1 MYLLVGTN
9 YKYLKLN
16 FYFKFMNKNKKIL
29 NKRKQHLLEMAKAK
43 DRTIDKKIWATMS
56 SQCSRTYKAT
66 LGEFARVPGNTSTDV
81 LLQKYIAGIIIF
93 KCPCP
98 TSPEEIDA
106 IKAYK
111 NYGQELV
118 TRGVSFDTIL
128 RLYNENAPDSLIGT
142 SASNLTVNSNEDDLE
157 QAANKENILS
167 DTELDDIAVEI
178 QDLKNDNDVDVDK
191 LDDIEDKLGL
201 DDEEEENVTDSNVNP
216 LKEIVNVLNDNKIDY
231 DIVSLTEPEMAYAPN
246 NILWKN
252 YQRGM
257 SNIQNVLGIDESVKF
272 IHFSLDNIDIRNNM
286 QSFNIR
292 LTRLFRGNPNNVLN
306 EIFGIDNVYGTN
318 DARLV
323 LKREFFVGPRTVQE
337 SIKNLVYKLG
347 TKNIIIQYNGKD
359 LMDRG
364 SQTFTYDKVTFYIQ
378 NN

>member
-1 MYLLVGTN
+1 
-9 YKYLKLN
+9 
-16 FYFKFMNKNKKIL
+16 MNKNNIL
-29 NKRKQHLLEMAKAK
+29 PYRKHNQYLLEMAKAK

-66 LGEFARVPGNTSTDV
+66 LGEFARVPSNASTNV
-81 LLQKYIAGIIIF
+81 LLQKYVAGIIIF

-98 TSPEEIDA
+98 TNEKEIEG

-111 NYGQELV
+111 NYGIELIN
-118 TRGVSFDTIL
+118 RGVSFDTIE

-142 SASNLTVNSNEDDLE
+142 SAVNLTVNSNEDDLE

-178 QDLKNDNDVDVDK
+178 QDLKDDNVVDVDK
-191 LDDIEDKLGL
+191 LDNIEDKLGL
-201 DDEEEENVTDSNVNP
+201 NDEEEEEVTDSNVNS
-216 LKEIVNVLNDNKIDY
+216 LKEIVNILIDNNIDY

-257 SNIQNVLGIDESVKF
+257 SNLQNVLGIDESVKF

-292 LTRLFRGNPNNVLN
+292 LTRLFRGNTDNVLN